1 MSQLRLNKLEKTE
14 RTSPQMIQIEL
25 PNFPLRFP
33 GYDFISGFENLPI

>member
-25 PNFPLRFP
+25 LDFRLQFP
-33 GYDFISGFENLPI
+33 GYDLLSGFENLPI